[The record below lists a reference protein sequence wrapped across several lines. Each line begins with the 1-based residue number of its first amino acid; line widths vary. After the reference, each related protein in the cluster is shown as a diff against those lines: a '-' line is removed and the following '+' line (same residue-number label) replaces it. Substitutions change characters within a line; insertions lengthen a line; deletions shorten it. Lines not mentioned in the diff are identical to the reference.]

1 MSGVASMSVTK
12 YAKTW
17 YSNEYNV
24 YIFVYVCV
32 CSRLLMVS
40 SITTGKGALTI

>member
-1 MSGVASMSVTK
+1 MSVTK

-32 CSRLLMVS
+32 CVVDS
-40 SITTGKGALTI
+40 